1 MEAILRLNEVE
12 YEKESLI
19 HRIGISICI
28 VAGLVFL
35 YTCAVTGMMDQE
47 YKLEASASLYMKS
60 GAGTDGRIDE
70 NIEVLNRAK
79 LPKAAVTEGVEEITI
94 LREGGRA
101 NEQGVDRNV
110 VLEKSFVNSGS
121 AEEENQIGGQED
133 AIPASSVCT
142 VRLHGNGGMPELSVH
157 QEQISDVGASWT
169 NPRRLGKEF
178 CGWYRDAACTIP
190 YEGVEEGISELDLY
204 AGWKDFAGFIS
215 DERGYLI
222 GCTSELLVT
231 DGIFLLPV
239 SSDCVGIA
247 SGAFDGMDEAVLELY
262 ISANITEIE
271 EGALDSLKPLWY
283 IEVDPANPSY
293 YSEDGVL
300 YHRNGAVVK
309 DPFTD

>member
-1 MEAILRLNEVE
+1 M
-12 YEKESLI
+12 
-19 HRIGISICI
+19 
-28 VAGLVFL
+28 
-35 YTCAVTGMMDQE
+35 
-47 YKLEASASLYMKS
+47 
-60 GAGTDGRIDE
+60 
-70 NIEVLNRAK
+70 
-79 LPKAAVTEGVEEITI
+79 
-94 LREGGRA
+94 
-101 NEQGVDRNV
+101 
-110 VLEKSFVNSGS
+110 
-121 AEEENQIGGQED
+121 
-133 AIPASSVCT
+133 
-142 VRLHGNGGMPELSVH
+142 
-157 QEQISDVGASWT
+157 
-169 NPRRLGKEF
+169 
-178 CGWYRDAACTIP
+178 
-190 YEGVEEGISELDLY
+190 Y

-262 ISANITEIE
+262 IPANITEIE

>member
-35 YTCAVTGMMDQE
+35 YTCAVTGMRDQE
-47 YKLEASASLYMKS
+47 YKLEASASLHMRS
-60 GAGTDGRIDE
+60 SAGTDERIDE
-70 NIEVLNRAK
+70 NIEILNRAK
-79 LPKAAVTEGVEEITI
+79 LPKAAVTKGAEEITI
-94 LREGGRA
+94 SKEVGRA
-101 NEQGVDRNV
+101 NEPEAARNV

-121 AEEENQIGGQED
+121 AKEENQIGEHVD
-133 AIPASSVCT
+133 VIPAPSVCT

-157 QEQISDVGASWT
+157 QEQIEDVGASWT

-178 CGWYRDAACTIP
+178 SGWYWDAACTIP
-190 YEGVEEGISELDLY
+190 YEGVEEGISEFDLY
-204 AGWKDFAGFIS
+204 AGWKEFAGFIS

-239 SSDCVGIA
+239 SPDCVGIA
-247 SGAFDGMDEAVLELY
+247 SGAFDGMNEEVLELY
-262 ISANITEIE
+262 IPANITEIE

-283 IEVDPANPSY
+283 IETDPANPSY

-300 YHRNGAVVK
+300 YHRNGAVAK